1 MEQGYPAGVIHSYKL
16 YQHIKYM
23 NLVSLF
29 VNGSTPL
36 EVEVAVIWTAKWGL
50 GSILYALSRL
60 WPFFDVPLVI
70 FYRLY
75 PHVPTLPNNVCSSIV
90 QDRNLW
96 STVFGIIVSEIILIM
111 MVYGLANENRMVGW
125 WLSIQVWLALSP
137 QYFMGQEMA
146 YMIFAGLWCGWMRT
160 MGHTSRISPMQVTMR
175 VSLLSLLTNSPA
187 VGEPELPLPT
197 GCYVTGGKYL
207 FAGIGFIVLALNEFI
222 LMVVVLGVGFYRYRH
237 SNSTLVRTLYRDGI
251 FYYVFLFLISMGEVI
266 VLLAGPPEYADLLTT
281 KLRVECQTNQ
291 PEGIVHEILQGRTGS
306 TGFR

>member
-23 NLVSLF
+23 NLVSLCVLICEWF
-29 VNGSTPL
+29 NTL

-75 PHVPTLPNNVCSSIV
+75 PHVPTLPNNVCSVLYKIET
-90 QDRNLW
+90 W

-125 WLSIQVWLALSP
+125 WLSIQVLVSLSP

-146 YMIFAGLWCGWMRT
+146 YMIFAGLC
-160 MGHTSRISPMQVTMR
+160 
-175 VSLLSLLTNSPA
+175 PA